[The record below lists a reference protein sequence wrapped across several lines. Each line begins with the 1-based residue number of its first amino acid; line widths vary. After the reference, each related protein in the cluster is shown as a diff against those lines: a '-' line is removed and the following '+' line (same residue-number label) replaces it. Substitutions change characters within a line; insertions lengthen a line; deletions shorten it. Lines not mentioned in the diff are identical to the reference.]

1 MSTPTVVLV
10 HGAFAESASWNGVI
24 ARLADHG
31 VRSMAPPNELRSVAG
46 DAANLT
52 AVLRSIDGPVLL
64 VGHSYGG
71 AVMTNAVGAGS
82 NVRGLVYLA
91 GFAPDTGENIGELSA
106 RLPGSTLG
114 ENVYAVPLPDGS
126 NDLYI
131 KQDHYHQQFC
141 ADVDDATALLMSVTQ
156 RPLRDVALNDASG
169 EPAWRGLPSWFL
181 IPELDRNIPAAVHHL
196 MADRAGAV
204 DTLEVA
210 GSAHAIP
217 VSHPDEAADLIRAAI
232 KHVTD

>member
-1 MSTPTVVLV
+1 MEAVDGVLTLTSPPGV
-10 HGAFAESASWNGVI
+10 RDWNGVI
-24 ARLADHG
+24 TRLADYG
-31 VRSMAPPNELRSVAG
+31 VKSMAPPNELRSVSG
-46 DAANLT
+46 DAANLS
-52 AVLRSIDGPVLL
+52 AVLTSIDGPVVL

-71 AVMTNAVGAGS
+71 AVITNAVGAAS
-82 NVRGLVYLA
+82 NVRGLVYVA

-114 ENVYAVPLPDGS
+114 ENVYAVPLSDGT

-131 KQDHYHQQFC
+131 LQDQYHQQFC
-141 ADVDDATALLMSVTQ
+141 ADVDEATALQMSVTQ
-156 RPLRDVALNDASG
+156 RPLRDVALNAASG

-196 MADRAGAV
+196 MAGRAGAL
-204 DTLEVA
+204 DTIEVA

-217 VSHPDEAADLIRAAI
+217 VSHPEETADIIYAAV
-232 KHVTD
+232 KHLTD

>member
-1 MSTPTVVLV
+1 MNTTTVVLV

-31 VRSMAPPNELRSVAG
+31 VRSMAPPNELRSVSG
-46 DAANLT
+46 DAANLS
-52 AVLRSIDGPVLL
+52 AVLRSIDGSVLL

-71 AVMTNAVGAGS
+71 AVMTNAVGAAS
-82 NVRGLVYLA
+82 NVRGLVYIA

-114 ENVYAVPLPDGS
+114 DTVYPVPLPDGS

-131 KQDHYHQQFC
+131 RQDLYHHQFC
-141 ADVDDATALLMSVTQ
+141 ADVDDATALQMSITQ
-156 RPLRDVALNDASG
+156 RPLRDVALNEASG

-181 IPELDRNIPAAVHHL
+181 IPELDKNIPAAVHHL

-204 DTLEVA
+204 DTIEVA
-210 GSAHAIP
+210 GSAHAIS
-217 VSHPDEAADLIRAAI
+217 VSHPDEAADLIYAAV
-232 KHVTD
+232 KHITD

>member
-1 MSTPTVVLV
+1 MTTPTVVLV

-24 ARLADHG
+24 ARLADYG
-31 VRSMAPPNELRSVAG
+31 VKCMAPPNELRSVSG
-46 DAANLT
+46 DAANLS
-52 AVLRSIDGPVLL
+52 AVLASIDGPVVL

-71 AVMTNAVGAGS
+71 AVITNAVRAGS
-82 NVRGLVYLA
+82 NVRGLVYAA

-114 ENVYAVPLPDGS
+114 ENVYAVPLADGS

-131 KQDHYHQQFC
+131 KQDHFHQQFC

-156 RPLRDVALNDASG
+156 RPLRDVALNAASG

-196 MADRAGAV
+196 MADRAGSL
-204 DTLEVA
+204 DTIEVA

-217 VSHPDEAADLIRAAI
+217 VSHPDETADMIYAAV
-232 KHVTD
+232 KHLTD

>member
-1 MSTPTVVLV
+1 MTTPTVVLV

-24 ARLADHG
+24 ARLADYG
-31 VRSMAPPNELRSVAG
+31 VRTMAPPNELRSIPG
-46 DAANLT
+46 DAANLS
-52 AVLRSIDGPVLL
+52 AVLGSIDGPVVL

-71 AVMTNAVGAGS
+71 AVTTNAVGPGS
-82 NVRGLVYLA
+82 NVRALVYLA
-91 GFAPDTGENIGELSA
+91 GFAPDTGENIGELSG

-114 ENVYAVPLPDGS
+114 ENVYPVPLADGS

-131 KQDHYHQQFC
+131 RQENFHQQFC
-141 ADVDDATALLMSVTQ
+141 ADVDDATAFKMSITQ
-156 RPLRDVALNDASG
+156 RPLRDVALNGASG
-169 EPAWRGLPSWFL
+169 EPAWRALPSWFL

-204 DTLEVA
+204 DTIEVA

-217 VSHPDEAADLIRAAI
+217 VSHPDQSADIIRAAV
-232 KHVTD
+232 KHVTS

>member
-1 MSTPTVVLV
+1 MNTPTVVLV

-46 DAANLT
+46 DAANLS
-52 AVLRSIDGPVLL
+52 AVLRSIAEPVVL

-71 AVMTNAVGAGS
+71 AVITNAGVA
-82 NVRGLVYLA
+82 NVRALVYVA
-91 GFAPDTGENIGELSA
+91 GFAPDAGENIGELSA

-114 ENVYAVPLPDGS
+114 DNVYPVPLPDGS

-131 KQDHYHQQFC
+131 RQDSYHHQFC
-141 ADVDDATALLMSVTQ
+141 ADVDDATALQMSVTQ
-156 RPLRDVALNDASG
+156 RPLRDVALNEGSG
-169 EPAWRGLPSWFL
+169 APGWRRLPSWFL
-181 IPELDRNIPAAVHHL
+181 IPELDRNIPTAVHHL

-204 DTLEVA
+204 DTIEIA
-210 GSAHAIP
+210 NSAHAIS
-217 VSHPDEAADLIRAAI
+217 VSHPDETADIIYAAV
-232 KHVTD
+232 KHITD

>member
-1 MSTPTVVLV
+1 METPTVVLV

-46 DAANLT
+46 DAANLS
-52 AVLRSIDGPVLL
+52 AVLRSIDGPVVL

-71 AVMTNAVGAGS
+71 AVTTNAVGAAS
-82 NVRGLVYLA
+82 NVRGLVYVA

-114 ENVYAVPLPDGS
+114 DNVYAVPLPDGS

-131 KQDHYHQQFC
+131 RQDQYHHQFC

-156 RPLRDVALNDASG
+156 RPLRDVALNGASG
-169 EPAWRGLPSWFL
+169 DPAWRGLPSWFL

-204 DTLEVA
+204 DTIEIA

-217 VSHPDEAADLIRAAI
+217 VSHPEETADIIYAAV
-232 KHVTD
+232 KHLSN

>member
-31 VRSMAPPNELRSVAG
+31 VRSMAPPNELRSVTG
-46 DAANLT
+46 DAANLS
-52 AVLRSIDGPVLL
+52 AVLRSIAGPVVL

-71 AVMTNAVGAGS
+71 AVMTNAVDAGS
-82 NVRGLVYLA
+82 NVRGLVYVA

-114 ENVYAVPLPDGS
+114 DNVYAVPLPDGS

-131 KQDHYHQQFC
+131 RQDHYHHQFC
-141 ADVDDATALLMSVTQ
+141 ADVDDAIAFQMSVTQ
-156 RPLRDVALNDASG
+156 RPLRDVALNEASG
-169 EPAWRGLPSWFL
+169 DPAWRGLPSWFL

-204 DTLEVA
+204 DTIEVA
-210 GSAHAIP
+210 GSAHAIS
-217 VSHPDEAADLIRAAI
+217 VSHPDETTDIIRAAV
-232 KHVTD
+232 KHITG

>member
-1 MSTPTVVLV
+1 MSTATVVLV

-31 VRSMAPPNELRSVAG
+31 VRSMAPPNELRSVSG
-46 DAANLT
+46 DAANLS
-52 AVLRSIDGPVLL
+52 AVLRSIDGPVVL

-71 AVMTNAVGAGS
+71 AVITNAVGAAS
-82 NVRGLVYLA
+82 NVRGLVYIA

-114 ENVYAVPLPDGS
+114 DTVYAVPLPDGS

-131 KQDHYHQQFC
+131 RQDRYHHQFC
-141 ADVDDATALLMSVTQ
+141 ADVDDATAFAMSVTQ
-156 RPLRDVALNDASG
+156 RPLRDVALNEASG
-169 EPAWRGLPSWFL
+169 DPAWRDLPSWFL

-204 DTLEVA
+204 DTIEVA
-210 GSAHAIP
+210 GSAHAIS
-217 VSHPDEAADLIRAAI
+217 VSHPDEAADLIHAAV
-232 KHVTD
+232 KHITA

>member
-204 DTLEVA
+204 DTIEVA

>member
-1 MSTPTVVLV
+1 
-10 HGAFAESASWNGVI
+10 
-24 ARLADHG
+24 
-31 VRSMAPPNELRSVAG
+31 
-46 DAANLT
+46 
-52 AVLRSIDGPVLL
+52 
-64 VGHSYGG
+64 
-71 AVMTNAVGAGS
+71 MTNAVGAGS

-156 RPLRDVALNDASG
+156 RPLRDVGLNEASG

-181 IPELDRNIPAAVHHL
+181 IPELDRNIPATVHHL

-204 DTLEVA
+204 DTIEVA

>member
-1 MSTPTVVLV
+1 MNTPTVVLV

-31 VRSMAPPNELRSVAG
+31 VRSMAPPNELRSVSG
-46 DAANLT
+46 DAANLS
-52 AVLRSIDGPVLL
+52 AVLGSIDGPVVL

-71 AVMTNAVGAGS
+71 AVVTNAVGTAS
-82 NVRGLVYLA
+82 NVRGLVYIA

-114 ENVYAVPLPDGS
+114 DNVYAVPLPDGS

-131 KQDHYHQQFC
+131 RQEHYHHQFC
-141 ADVDDATALLMSVTQ
+141 ADVDDATAFLMSVTQ
-156 RPLRDVALNDASG
+156 RPLRDVALNEASG
-169 EPAWRGLPSWFL
+169 DPAWRGLPSWFL

-196 MADRAGAV
+196 MAERAGAV
-204 DTLEVA
+204 DTIEVA
-210 GSAHAIP
+210 GSAHAIS
-217 VSHPDEAADLIRAAI
+217 VSHPDVAADIIYAAV
-232 KHVTD
+232 KHITG